1 MENNDIKRYDGISP
15 LKIGLG
21 GGLSLVF
28 GGAIFFPKETSEI
41 LDNIIDVL
49 GKVQKVATTVEK
61 ISESASNTSK
71 NAQMIYN
78 NAYQIGY
85 EDFSKYKDFN
95 FVN

>member
-21 GGLSLVF
+21 VCLSLVF
-28 GGAIFFPKETSEI
+28 GGAIFFPKEISEI

-61 ISESASNTSK
+61 ISESASIRLK
-71 NAQMIYN
+71 MHR
-78 NAYQIGY
+78 
-85 EDFSKYKDFN
+85 
-95 FVN
+95 